1 MGETKEDIKT
11 VVSSEN
17 GAQVSTLEV
26 VTITV
31 LSNLIVRVNVVSN
44 ISLLIVC
51 SATFPFST
59 QNLKFLEH
67 VLHFS

>member
-1 MGETKEDIKT
+1 MGEHKEKIKT
-11 VVSSEN
+11 RASSEN
-17 GAQVSTLEV
+17 WAQVSTLEV

-31 LSNLIVRVNVVSN
+31 LSNVIDRVNIVSN
-44 ISLLIVC
+44 ISLLILC
-51 SATFPFST
+51 SATFPSST

>member
-1 MGETKEDIKT
+1 VGEDKEEIKT
-11 VVSSEN
+11 RVASEN
-17 GAQVSTLEV
+17 GAQVSILEV

-31 LSNLIVRVNVVSN
+31 LSNVIVRVHIVSN
-44 ISLLIVC
+44 ISLLILW

-59 QNLKFLEH
+59 QKLKFLEH